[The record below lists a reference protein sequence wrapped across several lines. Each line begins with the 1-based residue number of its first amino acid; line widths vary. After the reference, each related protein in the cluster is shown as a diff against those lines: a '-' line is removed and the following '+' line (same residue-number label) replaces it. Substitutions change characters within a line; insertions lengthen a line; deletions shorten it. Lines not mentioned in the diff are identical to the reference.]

1 MTFSPVLLC
10 VDDDED
16 DLIFIKEAI
25 NTQKH
30 PFEIEQ
36 ANDGKQALEFLN
48 RYLENKKLPCLV
60 IMDMNM
66 PKMNGKQTI
75 DIMKAHE
82 HLSRIPVV
90 VFTTSSNEADRLYFE
105 SKGIHFLT
113 KPFDYKNFIKE
124 IVGLLDLCADLNS

>member
-1 MTFSPVLLC
+1 MTFTPVVLC

-36 ANDGKQALEFLN
+36 AMDGEQAMEFLN
-48 RYLENKKLPCLV
+48 RNLEDRKLPCLV

-75 DIMKAHE
+75 EKMKAHPD
-82 HLSRIPVV
+82 LARIPVV
-90 VFTTSSNEADRLYFE
+90 VFTTSTNETDRLYFE
-105 SKGIHFLT
+105 SKGIHFLS